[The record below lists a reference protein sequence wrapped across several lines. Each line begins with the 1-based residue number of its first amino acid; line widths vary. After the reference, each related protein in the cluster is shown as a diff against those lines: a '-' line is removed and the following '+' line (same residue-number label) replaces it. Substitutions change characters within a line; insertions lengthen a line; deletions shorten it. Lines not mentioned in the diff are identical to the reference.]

1 MKNTQLTVSLVLYNE
16 NIEEIEG
23 LISDIRGITLNTKL
37 FILDNSIQKKDLS
50 QLEDAH
56 TEVIYSDENLG
67 YGRGHNVCIAKAIE
81 TGGAECHLIV
91 NPDIRFRSDDISILY
106 DYVISHENIGI
117 VIPSVY
123 YEDSSF
129 QYIYKLLPDPLTM
142 FVRYAAKYL
151 PSVMV
156 EKANYNYEMRFKNFN
171 NEFELPVV
179 SGCFMFCRSKALKE
193 VNGFDD
199 RFFMYFE
206 DVDLSRRIGE
216 NYKNLY
222 LPGVKI
228 THGFNK
234 ASYKSLKLMKHIL
247 LVP

>member
-1 MKNTQLTVSLVLYNE
+1 M
-16 NIEEIEG
+16 
-23 LISDIRGITLNTKL
+23 
-37 FILDNSIQKKDLS
+37 S

-81 TGGAECHLIV
+81 TGAECHLIV

-156 EKANYNYEMRFKNFN
+156 EKANYNYEMRFK
-171 NEFELPVV
+171 
-179 SGCFMFCRSKALKE
+179 
-193 VNGFDD
+193 
-199 RFFMYFE
+199 
-206 DVDLSRRIGE
+206 
-216 NYKNLY
+216 
-222 LPGVKI
+222 
-228 THGFNK
+228 
-234 ASYKSLKLMKHIL
+234 KL
-247 LVP
+247 